1 MRTRYSFFLC
11 LGMLALLMLTGCS
24 AVMPVPQDQWT
35 SRVTNCFPCLIYRG
49 AFDAIGLMMN
59 TILFMTIK
67 AALILLVLGWLAWIF
82 FYTIKMFIAG
92 KQPNIGQYWQD
103 VLTTLFKVILVSAV
117 LLTSDG
123 LITLISDTLMQV
135 LKAALGLASAVL
147 SSDPTVISH
156 YRTAGDYA
164 ALGGEPVGNYILFTR
179 ELGMLVQD
187 IVYRIYVV
195 LQGGIRI
202 GFYVGTTGAVSN
214 GISFTA
220 FFLGLFIMFAFFAL
234 SLVFPLSMVES
245 FIKFGLGIVML
256 PFMLVAWIFKPTRGW
271 LNKTWQFMFG
281 TIIQIIIT
289 CFFVTFVIVIM
300 TTFAEQVFPG
310 FFSPTAASTN
320 VQIVQQVNEL
330 TVGTLS
336 FFAVTVFLLKML
348 GRINKYTNE
357 FGGPGAQ
364 SEFLQAAIGTFK
376 TAVNLTKAAV
386 GALIMWAS
394 GGTLGK
400 EMAASGMK
408 QAAKSAQNTANE
420 SAEGN
425 KTKKDEQKGTKDA
438 G

>member
-1 MRTRYSFFLC
+1 MKRRTSFVVILSV
-11 LGMLALLMLTGCS
+11 LALIMLTGCS
-24 AVMPVPQDQWT
+24 AIMPVPQDQWT
-35 SRVTNCFPCLIYRG
+35 SRVTNCFPCLIYR
-49 AFDAIGLMMN
+49 ATFDAVGLMMN
-59 TILFMTIK
+59 NILSMTVN

-103 VLTTLFKVILVSAV
+103 VLTTLFKMILVSAV

-123 LITLISDTLMQV
+123 LITLVSDTLMQV

-156 YRTAGDYA
+156 YRTVGDYA
-164 ALGGEPVGNYILFTR
+164 ALGGEPVGNYTLFTR

-202 GFYVGTTGAVSN
+202 GFYVGTTGAISN
-214 GISFTA
+214 GVSFTA
-220 FFLGLFIMFAFFAL
+220 FFLGLFIMFSFFAL

-281 TIIQIIIT
+281 TIIQIVIT
-289 CFFVTFVIVIM
+289 CFFMTFVIVIM
-300 TTFAEQVFPG
+300 TTFAEQIFPG

-348 GRINKYTNE
+348 GRLNDYTKH

-364 SEFLQAAIGTFK
+364 SEFLRAAIGAFK
-376 TAVNLTKAAV
+376 TAVNLAKAAV
-386 GALIMWAS
+386 GALMMAATGGALGKGMVAS
-394 GGTLGK
+394 GL
-400 EMAASGMK
+400 K
-408 QAAKSAQNTANE
+408 QAAE
-420 SAEGN
+420 SAKDTATGSAEEDEKKG
-425 KTKKDEQKGTKDA
+425 TKKDVV
-438 G
+438 